1 MAKIVE
7 EIVVVK
13 VSRLIKDNAVAEKK
27 LTNEVAESLE
37 AIVTELVGTDC
48 VVEVVAGEE

>member
-13 VSRLIKDNAVAEKK
+13 VSRLVKDDAVAEKK
-27 LTNEVAESLE
+27 LTNDVAESLE
-37 AIVTELVGTDC
+37 AVVTELVGTGC
-48 VVEVVAGEE
+48 VVEVVTDEG